1 MKYMNKYIGQLEELF
16 PCIGQ
21 KKIQTHERWKMLHG
35 YSMVEKYTIKLVN
48 KFHVYF
54 SHQRFISF
62 IVIKSFSFPFLQIQN
77 VAKKY
82 KITL

>member
-1 MKYMNKYIGQLEELF
+1 MNIG
-16 PCIGQ
+16 
-21 KKIQTHERWKMLHG
+21 KKKKLRHRESKRRKMLHD
-35 YSMVEKYTIKLVN
+35 YWMVEKYTIKLVN

-54 SHQRFISF
+54 SHQRF
-62 IVIKSFSFPFLQIQN
+62 KSFSFPFLQLQN